1 MTQNDLHTFIRLFDS
16 ELRLYRPGWS
26 SRIEGEGGNTAR
38 LWANGSTVG
47 LDLLQDSVSPNPKPD
62 PILQAVI
69 VPRESVPIAGLSP
82 PRVVTKVWH
91 SVRREDE
98 TCWKDEYGAGFTIE
112 QIFSII
118 RVEFCEIAWKAGP

>member
-69 VPRESVPIAGLSP
+69 GETECANRWFITPTGRNKGL
-82 PRVVTKVWH
+82 
-91 SVRREDE
+91 
-98 TCWKDEYGAGFTIE
+98 A
-112 QIFSII
+112 
-118 RVEFCEIAWKAGP
+118 FC